1 METPGLGIPEVLVWR
16 EAFGYFSFKICVLLS
31 VTNAELLNLI
41 QVYRALMD
49 AVVLDWTISLA
60 DKDRMKTCVVTY
72 LAQEAKESTTID
84 PFMPKTR
91 TFLLENLRPN
101 HVSSSMT

>member
-1 METPGLGIPEVLVWR
+1 
-16 EAFGYFSFKICVLLS
+16 
-31 VTNAELLNLI
+31 
-41 QVYRALMD
+41 MD

-101 HVSSSMT
+101 HVSSSMTSVVEYKLE

>member
-1 METPGLGIPEVLVWR
+1 
-16 EAFGYFSFKICVLLS
+16 
-31 VTNAELLNLI
+31 
-41 QVYRALMD
+41 MD

-101 HVSSSMT
+101 HVSRKLLIFSLFQLSKKKDP

>member
-1 METPGLGIPEVLVWR
+1 MYVYI
-16 EAFGYFSFKICVLLS
+16 FSSF
-31 VTNAELLNLI
+31 VTNVELLNLI

-91 TFLLENLRPN
+91 TFFLENLRPN
-101 HVSSSMT
+101 HVSSKLFFSPKKL